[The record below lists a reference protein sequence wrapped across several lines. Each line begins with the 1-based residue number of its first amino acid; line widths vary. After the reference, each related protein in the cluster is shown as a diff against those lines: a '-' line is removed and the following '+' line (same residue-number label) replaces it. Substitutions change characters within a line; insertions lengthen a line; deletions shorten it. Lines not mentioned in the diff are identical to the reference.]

1 MKFMIDSGAR
11 CDVIDINTLGYLK
24 RNNIC
29 CASKKT
35 STILKS
41 YGNKI
46 PLTVSWEFRC
56 TVKTGEDEC
65 NALFLVIREK
75 GIPILGQHTATEF
88 NNLKINASVNQLKT
102 KSIEKME
109 NLQIQFYIDQKV
121 PPVQQPYRRI
131 PVALQEKTGKEQLE
145 NLQKYENHPRV
156 ISYAS
161 NGLSSAEMKYSH
173 IEKETLS

>member
-1 MKFMIDSGAR
+1 MKFMIDFGAR
-11 CDVIDINTLGYLK
+11 CNVVDIDTWKYLK

-29 CASKKT
+29 CASKET

-46 PLTVSWEFRC
+46 PFTVSGEFRC
-56 TVKTGEDEC
+56 TAKTGDEN

-88 NNLKINASVNQLKT
+88 NILTINASVNQLKT

-131 PVALQEKTGKEQLE
+131 PVALQEKAGKEL
-145 NLQKYENHPRV
+145 
-156 ISYAS
+156 
-161 NGLSSAEMKYSH
+161 
-173 IEKETLS
+173 